1 LIDVH
6 ATIVARFACPSTLN
20 GHGSAHRPV
29 KGGQHQEHTM
39 SDNKAPSEQQDQL
52 RINLQDDASMQE
64 WAKKLD
70 ATPEQLK
77 EAVAAVGDLASDV
90 EAHLK
95 GSRSSVNSERVHN
108 AL

>member
-1 LIDVH
+1 
-6 ATIVARFACPSTLN
+6 
-20 GHGSAHRPV
+20 
-29 KGGQHQEHTM
+29 M
-39 SDNKAPSEQQDQL
+39 SDNTAPSEQQDQL
-52 RINLQDDASMQE
+52 RIDLQNDASMHE

>member
-1 LIDVH
+1 MAD
-6 ATIVARFACPSTLN
+6 
-20 GHGSAHRPV
+20 
-29 KGGQHQEHTM
+29 Q
-39 SDNKAPSEQQDQL
+39 APKEKEDQL
-52 RINLQDDASMQE
+52 RINLQDEGSIRE

-77 EAVAAVGDLASDV
+77 EAVGAVGDLASDV

>member
-1 LIDVH
+1 MAD
-6 ATIVARFACPSTLN
+6 
-20 GHGSAHRPV
+20 
-29 KGGQHQEHTM
+29 Q
-39 SDNKAPSEQQDQL
+39 APSEKEDQL
-52 RINLQDDASMQE
+52 RINLQDEQSMHE

-77 EAVAAVGDLASDV
+77 EAVGAVGDLASDV

>member
-1 LIDVH
+1 MAD
-6 ATIVARFACPSTLN
+6 
-20 GHGSAHRPV
+20 
-29 KGGQHQEHTM
+29 Q
-39 SDNKAPSEQQDQL
+39 APSEKQDQL
-52 RINLQDDASMQE
+52 RIDLQDEGSMHE

-77 EAVAAVGDLASDV
+77 EAVGAVGDLASDV

>member
-1 LIDVH
+1 MADH
-6 ATIVARFACPSTLN
+6 KTPS
-20 GHGSAHRPV
+20 
-29 KGGQHQEHTM
+29 
-39 SDNKAPSEQQDQL
+39 DQQDQL
-52 RINLQDDASMQE
+52 RVNLQDDGSVHE

-77 EAVAAVGDLASDV
+77 EAVGAVGDLASDV

>member
-1 LIDVH
+1 MAD
-6 ATIVARFACPSTLN
+6 
-20 GHGSAHRPV
+20 
-29 KGGQHQEHTM
+29 Q
-39 SDNKAPSEQQDQL
+39 APNEKQDQL
-52 RINLQDDASMQE
+52 RIDLQNEGSMHE

-70 ATPEQLK
+70 ATPAQLK
-77 EAVAAVGDLASDV
+77 EAVEAVGNLASDV

>member
-1 LIDVH
+1 
-6 ATIVARFACPSTLN
+6 
-20 GHGSAHRPV
+20 
-29 KGGQHQEHTM
+29 M
-39 SDNKAPSEQQDQL
+39 SDDKAPSDKQDQM
-52 RINLQDDASMQE
+52 RINLQDEAAMRE
-64 WAKKLD
+64 WAGKLD

>member
-1 LIDVH
+1 
-6 ATIVARFACPSTLN
+6 
-20 GHGSAHRPV
+20 
-29 KGGQHQEHTM
+29 M
-39 SDNKAPSEQQDQL
+39 SDKQAPSENEDQL
-52 RINLQDDASMQE
+52 RINIQDEASMHE

-77 EAVAAVGDLASDV
+77 EAVAAVGNLASDV